1 MPKLMTKLYVTD
13 RWTDPN
19 YRKASHLKSANKEI
33 IYLKSNTVI
42 PLETV
47 ISKKSGR
54 VMMVLSIYI
63 PPFPQKLTAEMR
75 FNLPLVVPS

>member
-42 PLETV
+42 
-47 ISKKSGR
+47 SMKSGR
-54 VMMVLSIYI
+54 LVMVYQ
-63 PPFPQKLTAEMR
+63 FT
-75 FNLPLVVPS
+75 